1 MNKNSKNIWF
11 GAAVSFSIMLLSA
24 GLTGCK
30 DKEDVMV
37 TAVTIQE
44 AVWASVNN
52 CMQLTLKDNAT
63 LQVTPF
69 IMPRD
74 AANQTVTYSS
84 KYPNL
89 MEVSASGLITG
100 KAPGV
105 DTLTVSATDG
115 SGISSWYRVV
125 IVDHMVKATAI
136 NVTAAGSNMTLKIGG
151 SSFDLGACVT
161 LAPDDTWD
169 KTVTYQSNDETIATV
184 TENGIVTPAG
194 IGSTTIT
201 VKTADGSN
209 ISRDCNVTVQDLV
222 QRWDELDRAAWTVTT
237 QTATDYGYTADNTN
251 GAPQLM
257 FDGNAATYSALTK
270 PGKEYPPNIP
280 MQDAWNVF
288 LPGFTVDMQSQ
299 QTVNFIAWRHRGAAG
314 LGMSV
319 FAINIFKSDDG
330 ATFTQINTEGLLW
343 IPTESGYTYLGQS
356 SNLNPNLP
364 AAALTAL
371 HKIEIPSTECR
382 YFKVQYAVW
391 SDIYKLDMFQ
401 HPDFPGTATANN
413 YNLCVAEFGLGQT
426 YME

>member
-1 MNKNSKNIWF
+1 MNRNIKNILF
-11 GAAVSFSIMLLSA
+11 GAASLFSIMLLST

-30 DKEDVMV
+30 DKEDGMV

-115 SGISSWYRVV
+115 SGISTWYRVV

-136 NVTAAGSNMTLKIGG
+136 NVTAAGSNMTLKTGG
-151 SSFDLGACVT
+151 SAFDLGACVT

-169 KTVTYQSNDETIATV
+169 KTVTYQSNNETIATV
-184 TENGIVTPAG
+184 TENGMVAPVG

-237 QTATDYGYTADNTN
+237 QTATGYGHTIDGAN
-251 GAPQLM
+251 GPPQLM

-270 PGKEYPPNIP
+270 PGKNYNDVPS
-280 MQDAWNVF
+280 QDANF

-299 QTVNFIAWRHRGAAG
+299 QTVNFIAWKHRGGNG

-319 FAINIFKSDDG
+319 FAINIFKSDNGVD
-330 ATFTQINTEGLLW
+330 FTQINTEGLLW
-343 IPTESGYTYLGQS
+343 IPTEPGYTYLGNS
-356 SNLNPNLP
+356 SGQNPSLP
-364 AAALTAL
+364 AAASTTL

-382 YFKVQYAVW
+382 YFKVQYAGW
-391 SDIYKLDMFQ
+391 SDIYKPGQVQ
-401 HPDFPGTATANN
+401 HPDLPGTATTSN

-426 YME
+426 YLE